1 MYSLGDVI
9 IIKKLT
15 IDDET
20 YENLEAI
27 IEFVI
32 NETSHD
38 PTYYVSLT
46 DESITLRNQI
56 IESNNIISKLEL
68 MLGEMLYDK
77 K

>member
-38 PTYYVSLT
+38 PIYYASLT